1 MSQVQT
7 GIIILAAGKSSR
19 LGQAKQLVEFNNKN
33 LLQHTID
40 QLDELI
46 DCVSVVVLGSNNL
59 EIINKI
65 DFKNSSKIINSEWEK
80 GMSSSMQ
87 TGLKFLMLN
96 YPDLQQVMLL
106 LCDQPFVDGK
116 LLKILLEEKEKTQ
129 KGIVCCFYADT
140 VGVPAVFGKK
150 YFDALLQ
157 LNVKEGAKKVILSN
171 QDDLEE
177 ISFPKGAVDIDTPE
191 DLENLKSGFSGS

>member
-96 YPDLQQVMLL
+96 YPYLQQVMLL

-116 LLKILLEEKEKTQ
+116 LLKILLGEKEKTQ
-129 KGIVCCFYADT
+129 KGIVCCSYADT

-171 QDDLEE
+171 KEDLEE
-177 ISFPKGAVDIDTPE
+177 INFPKGAVDIDTPE